1 MTRTTN
7 RPPASVRATRDDTDR
22 AENVETSFVSWAP
35 SDVER
40 ARDRAARRGEIDTA
54 RVRGMTDD
62 DPRAAFV
69 RALRALG
76 LNACANVM
84 GAKAA

>member
-7 RPPASVRATRDDTDR
+7 RPAPPSEATNTVERRD
-22 AENVETSFVSWAP
+22 SFVSWAP
-35 SDVER
+35 SDNER
-40 ARDRAARRGEIDTA
+40 ARDRAARRGDLDTA
-54 RVRGMTDD
+54 PAAKLTEE

-69 RALRALG
+69 RSLRALG

-84 GAKAA
+84 VAKAA